1 MLGTREPE
9 IYGHLTLNDIRE
21 RCEQHAASRGLA
33 LGFMQS
39 NSEGAIVDAIQG
51 ALGQHDGIIINAAA
65 YTHTSVAL
73 MDAIKSVGLP
83 TIEVHISNTFARE
96 EFRHHSF
103 ISPVAE
109 GIICG
114 FGVDSYLLALDA
126 LANKFEQRK

>member
-1 MLGTREPE
+1 MQP
-9 IYGHLTLNDIRE
+9 
-21 RCEQHAASRGLA
+21 AAALA